1 MPCGRCVKRGDAAS
15 CTREW
20 PGEYDPKKHRI
31 YPRPEGAAS
40 SPSTPSHQESQ
51 FVDRQAYPSPI
62 LGKATPS
69 TQAIQPGY
77 APADYRGPS
86 FAHPQETAPRAPD
99 DIENAASVLEFLAWG
114 RSKLSDYDM
123 KALELLKEP
132 HNSNRNTGSI
142 PDWEL
147 SHGFGGTGAAQM
159 SFLQLLLPSRKQI
172 FQLVDYHTKSILW
185 YHSSYHGPAFDREL
199 HDVCQAAGGL
209 QIGDMDLRW
218 AALLFA
224 IMAGSMTC
232 ASEQMTATWGFRK
245 AERAKLTRQW
255 YKASVT
261 CLHLAEFMSRHHIY
275 SVEAIA
281 TLTMSAH
288 ILGFSNDQAVL
299 LGSALKIAQ
308 SLGLQRLGPELDDT
322 ASMNGEP
329 PVGQI
334 RDKIISREVGRRVWS
349 QLCIQDWFSIPF
361 SEMYSIKAL
370 HVSTTAPRN
379 YDDETMLPLPQ
390 SVPTDVSYSNYLFEV
405 AILMPQVHDAIASSN
420 TLYTKYE
427 QVIEYDGKMRA
438 LATEG
443 MPKYF
448 SNWENIE
455 AHWPPF
461 IPWARRSLTICF
473 AHKIIMIH
481 RAFLGRSFTNPAFAF
496 TRRTCMA
503 ASKTI
508 LKEAKQAYDDEGPL
522 LWIDQAFMVAAGI
535 TLSLD
540 VFHRQEHEPEFNEH
554 RKLVEHAIGMLAK
567 FDGSMIATRGIRLLT
582 SLLSEQARLSTKQAL
597 NGPRKR
603 DRAEE
608 EEVIDGKRQKFDVP
622 KFVETFYGGGDSFTQ
637 ALRTM
642 PTGGGVDTGA
652 SAAEPDKA
660 PIASSKENAPP
671 TDLMYETFAE
681 LFPPQTGMSNAF
693 LFEDLLNFD
702 VF

>member
-1 MPCGRCVKRGDAAS
+1 MGLS
-15 CTREW
+15 QS
-20 PGEYDPKKHRI
+20 
-31 YPRPEGAAS
+31 GA
-40 SPSTPSHQESQ
+40 
-51 FVDRQAYPSPI
+51 
-62 LGKATPS
+62 
-69 TQAIQPGY
+69 
-77 APADYRGPS
+77 
-86 FAHPQETAPRAPD
+86 
-99 DIENAASVLEFLAWG
+99 
-114 RSKLSDYDM
+114 
-123 KALELLKEP
+123 
-132 HNSNRNTGSI
+132 
-142 PDWEL
+142 
-147 SHGFGGTGAAQM
+147 
-159 SFLQLLLPSRKQI
+159 
-172 FQLVDYHTKSILW
+172 
-185 YHSSYHGPAFDREL
+185 
-199 HDVCQAAGGL
+199 
-209 QIGDMDLRW
+209 
-218 AALLFA
+218 
-224 IMAGSMTC
+224 
-232 ASEQMTATWGFRK
+232 RK
-245 AERAKLTRQW
+245 AYQTV
-255 YKASVT
+255 YKAAVT

-275 SVEAIA
+275 SVQAIA

-288 ILGFSNDQAVL
+288 LLGFSNDQAVL

-322 ASMNGEP
+322 ANVNGQP
-329 PVGQI
+329 PDE
-334 RDKIISREVGRRVWS
+334 RAYEKIISREVGRRLWS

-370 HVSTTAPRN
+370 HVSTTPPRN
-379 YDDETMLPLPQ
+379 YDDDTMLPLPQ
-390 SVPTDVSYSNYLFEV
+390 SVPTDVSYGNYLFEI
-405 AILMPQVHDAIASSN
+405 ASLMPQVHDAIASSN

-427 QVIEYDGKMRA
+427 QVLEYDAKMRA
-438 LATEG
+438 LATDG

-448 SNWENIE
+448 SIRENIE
-455 AHWPPF
+455 VGWPAF
-461 IPWARRSLTICF
+461 ISWARRSLTICF

-481 RAFLGRSFTNPAFAF
+481 RTFLGRSFTNPAFAF
-496 TRRTCMA
+496 TRRTCIA

-540 VFHRQEHEPEFNEH
+540 VFHRQEEEPEYDEH

-582 SLLSEQARLSTKQAL
+582 SLLAEQARLSTKQAL

-603 DRAEE
+603 GHPEE
-608 EEVIDGKRQKFDVP
+608 EEVIDDKRQKFDVP

-652 SAAEPDKA
+652 TVAEPDKA
-660 PIASSKENAPP
+660 PIATSKENAQP
-671 TDLMYETFAE
+671 TDLVYETFAE

>member
-1 MPCGRCVKRGDAAS
+1 VKRGDAELCS
-15 CTREW
+15 REW

-31 YPRPEGAAS
+31 YPRPEGATS
-40 SPSTPSHQESQ
+40 SPTTSSHQENQ

-62 LGKATPS
+62 LPKAIPS
-69 TQAIQPGY
+69 VQPGQAAY
-77 APADYRGPS
+77 APVEYRAPS
-86 FAHPQETAPRAPD
+86 FGNPHGTAPRAPD

-114 RSKLSDYDM
+114 RSKLSDYDV
-123 KALELLKEP
+123 KALDLLKEP
-132 HNSNRNTGSI
+132 HNSTRDNGGT
-142 PDWEL
+142 PEWEL

-172 FQLVDYHTKSILW
+172 FQLVDYHSRSILW
-185 YHSSYHGPAFDREL
+185 YHSSYHGPAFKREL
-199 HDVCQAAGGL
+199 HEVHQAAGGL
-209 QIGDMDLRW
+209 QIRDMDLRW

-232 ASEQMTATWGFRK
+232 ASEQMTASWGFHK

-261 CLHLAEFMSRHHIY
+261 CLNLSEFMSRHHIY

-322 ASMNGEP
+322 ASINGEP
-329 PVGQI
+329 PVGHI
-334 RDKIISREVGRRVWS
+334 RDKIISREVGRRLWS
-349 QLCIQDWFSIPF
+349 QLSIQDWFSIPF

-370 HVSTTAPRN
+370 HVSTTEPRN

-390 SVPTDVSYSNYLFEV
+390 SVPTDVSYGNYLFEV

-427 QVIEYDGKMRA
+427 QVLAYDAKMRS

-443 MPKYF
+443 MPKFF
-448 SNWENIE
+448 SIRENIE
-455 AHWPPF
+455 VGWPAF

-481 RAFLGRSFTNPAFAF
+481 RPFLGKSFTNTAFAF

-540 VFHRQEHEPEFNEH
+540 VFHRQEHEPEFDEH

-597 NGPRKR
+597 NNPRKR
-603 DRAEE
+603 DRPEE

-642 PTGGGVDTGA
+642 PTGGGIDTNTA
-652 SAAEPDKA
+652 AAEPDKA
-660 PIASSKENAPP
+660 PIATTKENLQ
-671 TDLMYETFAE
+671 TSDLVYETFAE
-681 LFPPQTGMSNAF
+681 LFPPQTGMSNIF

>member
-1 MPCGRCVKRGDAAS
+1 MPAG
-15 CTREW
+15 
-20 PGEYDPKKHRI
+20 
-31 YPRPEGAAS
+31 
-40 SPSTPSHQESQ
+40 
-51 FVDRQAYPSPI
+51 
-62 LGKATPS
+62 
-69 TQAIQPGY
+69 
-77 APADYRGPS
+77 
-86 FAHPQETAPRAPD
+86 

-114 RSKLSDYDM
+114 RSKLSDYDV

-132 HNSNRNTGSI
+132 HNSTRDSAGA

-172 FQLVDYHTKSILW
+172 FQLVEYHCRSILW
-185 YHSSYHGPAFDREL
+185 YHSSFHGPAFYREL
-199 HDVCQAAGGL
+199 QQVHQAAGGV
-209 QIGDMDLRW
+209 QIRDMDLRW
-218 AALLFA
+218 AGLLFA
-224 IMAGSMTC
+224 IMSGSMTC
-232 ASEQMTATWGFRK
+232 ASDNVAVTWGFRK

-255 YKASVT
+255 YKAAVT
-261 CLHLAEFMSRHHIY
+261 CLHLADFMSRHHIY

-322 ASMNGEP
+322 ASLNGEP
-329 PVGQI
+329 PGEKAYE
-334 RDKIISREVGRRVWS
+334 KIVSREIGRRLWS

-370 HVSTTAPRN
+370 HVSTTPPRN

-390 SVPTDVSYSNYLFEV
+390 SVPTDVSYGNYLFDI
-405 AILMPQVHDAIASSN
+405 AALMPQVHDAIASSN

-427 QVIEYDGKMRA
+427 QVLEYDAKMRA

-443 MPKYF
+443 MPRYF
-448 SNWENIE
+448 SIRENIE
-455 AHWPPF
+455 VGWPAF

-481 RAFLGRSFTNPAFAF
+481 RSFLGRSFTNPAFAF

-540 VFHRQEHEPEFNEH
+540 MFHRQETEPEFDEH

-567 FDGSMIATRGIRLLT
+567 FENSMIATRGIRLLT
-582 SLLSEQARLSTKQAL
+582 SLLSEQARLSTTQAL

-603 DRAEE
+603 NHPNE

-622 KFVETFYGGGDSFTQ
+622 KFVETFYGGGDSFTT

-652 SAAEPDKA
+652 SIAEPDKL
-660 PIASSKENAPP
+660 PIAAGKENAQS
-671 TDLMYETFAE
+671 TDLVYETFAE

>member
-1 MPCGRCVKRGDAAS
+1 M
-15 CTREW
+15 
-20 PGEYDPKKHRI
+20 
-31 YPRPEGAAS
+31 
-40 SPSTPSHQESQ
+40 
-51 FVDRQAYPSPI
+51 DRQTYPSPI
-62 LGKATPS
+62 LPKATPLV
-69 TQAIQPGY
+69 QPGQTRY
-77 APADYRGPS
+77 APAEYRAPS
-86 FAHPQETAPRAPD
+86 FNNPQGTAARAPD

-114 RSKLSDYDM
+114 RSKLSDYDV
-123 KALELLKEP
+123 KTLDLLKEP
-132 HNSNRNTGSI
+132 HNSTRDTGSI
-142 PDWEL
+142 PEWEL

-172 FQLVDYHTKSILW
+172 FQLVDYHSRSILW
-185 YHSSYHGPAFDREL
+185 YHSSYHGPAFKREL
-199 HDVCQAAGGL
+199 HEVHQAAGGL
-209 QIGDMDLRW
+209 QVRDMDLRW

-232 ASEQMTATWGFRK
+232 ASEPMTASWGFHM

-261 CLHLAEFMSRHHIY
+261 CLNLAEFMSRHHIY

-322 ASMNGEP
+322 ASINGEP
-329 PVGQI
+329 PVGYV
-334 RDKIISREVGRRVWS
+334 RDKIISREVGRRLWS
-349 QLCIQDWFSIPF
+349 QLSIQDWFSIPF

-370 HVSTTAPRN
+370 HVSTTEPRN

-390 SVPTDVSYSNYLFEV
+390 SVPTDVSYGNYLFEV

-427 QVIEYDGKMRA
+427 QVLEYDAKMRS

-443 MPKYF
+443 MPKCF
-448 SNWENIE
+448 SNRENIE
-455 AHWPPF
+455 VGWPAF

-481 RAFLGRSFTNPAFAF
+481 RPFLGKSFTNPAFAF

-540 VFHRQEHEPEFNEH
+540 VFHRQEHEPEFGEH

-603 DRAEE
+603 DRPEE

-660 PIASSKENAPP
+660 PIALGKENAQAS
-671 TDLMYETFAE
+671 DLVYETFAE

>member
-1 MPCGRCVKRGDAAS
+1 
-15 CTREW
+15 
-20 PGEYDPKKHRI
+20 
-31 YPRPEGAAS
+31 
-40 SPSTPSHQESQ
+40 
-51 FVDRQAYPSPI
+51 VDRQAYPSPV
-62 LGKATPS
+62 LAKPS
-69 TQAIQPGY
+69 PPTQAGQPGY
-77 APADYRGPS
+77 APVDYRAPS
-86 FAHPQETAPRAPD
+86 FSHPQGAAARAPT
-99 DIENAASVLEFLAWG
+99 DIENAASVLEFLTWG
-114 RSKLSDYDM
+114 RSKLSDYDV

-132 HNSNRNTGSI
+132 HYSNRENAGA

-172 FQLVDYHTKSILW
+172 FQLVDYHSRAILW
-185 YHSSYHGPAFDREL
+185 YHSSYHGPAFYREL
-199 HDVCQAAGGL
+199 QEVHQAAGGL
-209 QIGDMDLRW
+209 QIRDMDLRW

-232 ASEQMTATWGFRK
+232 ASEPMAAAWGFRK

-299 LGSALKIAQ
+299 LGAALKIAQ
-308 SLGLQRLGPELDDT
+308 SLGLQRLGIELDDT
-322 ASMNGEP
+322 ASINGAP
-329 PVGQI
+329 PVGPAM
-334 RDKIISREVGRRVWS
+334 DKIISREVGRRLWS

-370 HVSTTAPRN
+370 HVSTTPPRN

-390 SVPTDVSYSNYLFEV
+390 TVPTDVTYGNYLFDI
-405 AILMPQVHDAIASSN
+405 AALMPQVHDAICGSN

-427 QVIEYDGKMRA
+427 QVLEYDAKMRA
-438 LATEG
+438 LATDEI
-443 MPKYF
+443 PKCF
-448 SNWENIE
+448 SNRENIE
-455 AHWPPF
+455 VGWPAF

-481 RAFLGRSFTNPAFAF
+481 RSFLGRSFTNPAFAF

-540 VFHRQEHEPEFNEH
+540 IFHRQDTEPEFDEH

-603 DRAEE
+603 DRSE

-652 SAAEPDKA
+652 RAPEPDKA
-660 PIASSKENAPP
+660 PIAAGKESVQS
-671 TDLMYETFAE
+671 TDLVYETFAE